1 MEKENIWP
9 VEEKKHIEGKGEK
22 YFEKENTWLW
32 EEKKN
37 RKGGGAI
44 PLSTKHCEISQV
56 HS

>member
-37 RKGGGAI
+37 RKRGGGN
-44 PLSTKHCEISQV
+44 PLKYQTL
-56 HS
+56 